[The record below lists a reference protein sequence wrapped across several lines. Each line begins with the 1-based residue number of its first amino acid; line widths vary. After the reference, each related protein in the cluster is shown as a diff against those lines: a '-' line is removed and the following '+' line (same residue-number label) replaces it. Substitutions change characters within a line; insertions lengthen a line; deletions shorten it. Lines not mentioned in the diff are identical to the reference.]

1 LAMLLAIKRW
11 RSERSTSA
19 SAWKFSVSVRRLIM
33 DEIVAAAALNMSR
46 IKRRLTALFEPT
58 ARAGLPTVPS
68 VNKAFALLLL
78 APWCAGA
85 AVLDDALAQRVQSLA
100 SDASQQAAP
109 GLRAEVRIGQLDPRL
124 KLAPCADVQPYLP
137 AGMKLWGN
145 ARIGLRC
152 TDAGVRWNVFLPVT
166 VDVFGPGLVA
176 TAALPAGAV
185 LTAADLKPAAV
196 NLSAS
201 SSAALASA
209 DLALGR
215 ALAKPLAAGDALRHA
230 DLRARQ
236 WFAAGDSVRIVAG
249 GTGWRIHGEGQALNP
264 GLEGQ
269 QVRVRTESGR
279 IVSGL
284 ATGDRLVEV
293 PL

>member
-1 LAMLLAIKRW
+1 
-11 RSERSTSA
+11 
-19 SAWKFSVSVRRLIM
+19 
-33 DEIVAAAALNMSR
+33 MSR
-46 IKRRLTALFEPT
+46 ISRRLTALFEAT
-58 ARAGLPTVPS
+58 AQAPPNTVPS

-85 AVLDDALAQRVQSLA
+85 SVLDDTLTQRAQSLA
-100 SDASQQAAP
+100 SVASQQAAP
-109 GLRAEVRIGQLDPRL
+109 GLRVEVRIGQLDPRL
-124 KLAPCADVQPYLP
+124 KLAPCTTVQPYLP

-152 TDAGVRWNVFLPVT
+152 ADARVRWNVFLPIA

-176 TAALPAGAV
+176 AAALPAGAT
-185 LTAADLKPAAV
+185 LTAADLKAATV

-201 SSAALASA
+201 PSAALVAA
-209 DLALGR
+209 ELAIGR
-215 ALAKPLAAGDALRHA
+215 TLSRPLSPGDALRDT
-230 DLRARQ
+230 DLRVRQ

-249 GTGWRIHGEGQALNP
+249 GSGWRIHGEGQALNP

-269 QVRVRTESGR
+269 TVRVRTESGR
-279 IVSGL
+279 IVSGV
-284 ATGDRLVEV
+284 ASGDRMVEV